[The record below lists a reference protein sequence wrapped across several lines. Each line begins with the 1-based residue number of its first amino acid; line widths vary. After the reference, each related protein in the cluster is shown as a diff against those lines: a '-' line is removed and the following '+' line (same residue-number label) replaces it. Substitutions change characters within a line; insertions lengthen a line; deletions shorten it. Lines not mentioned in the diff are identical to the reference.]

1 MTDQLASELS
11 LKLAKRLTA
20 LRLHKTWTRDTLA
33 KKSNVNV
40 YTLKHFERTG
50 QISLPRLIKLC
61 DALGILNE
69 LQHLFMPRQRVDV
82 DNWELPAQKMR
93 QRGKRR
99 TAMTNEE
106 EATAETQ
113 AS

>member
-1 MTDQLASELS
+1 MTNQLATELS

-20 LRLHKTWTRDTLA
+20 LRLHKTLTRDTLA

-61 DALGILNE
+61 EALSILNE

-82 DNWELPAQKMR
+82 DNWELPPQKMR

-99 TAMTNEE
+99 TAASHDDEMTT
-106 EATAETQ
+106 EAM
-113 AS
+113 